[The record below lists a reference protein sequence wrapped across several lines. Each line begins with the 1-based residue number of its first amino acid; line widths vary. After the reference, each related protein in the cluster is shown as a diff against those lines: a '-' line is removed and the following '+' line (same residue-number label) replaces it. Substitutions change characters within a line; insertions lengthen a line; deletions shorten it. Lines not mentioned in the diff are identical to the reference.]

1 MSGALFE
8 TQVDPN
14 PKALSTQFS
23 RFFARFYPSRLFLEF
38 LRDSLPLCRESN
50 DVLFNF
56 STKIGLRWSV
66 EDEMEKCGTDLKDFT
81 FHGRKFG
88 RGEREG
94 EKGKEEQ
101 FWLGENITM
110 TSVHE

>member
-1 MSGALFE
+1 
-8 TQVDPN
+8 
-14 PKALSTQFS
+14 
-23 RFFARFYPSRLFLEF
+23 
-38 LRDSLPLCRESN
+38 
-50 DVLFNF
+50 
-56 STKIGLRWSV
+56 
-66 EDEMEKCGTDLKDFT
+66 MEKCETDLRDFT

-88 RGEREG
+88 RGEGEG

>member
-1 MSGALFE
+1 
-8 TQVDPN
+8 
-14 PKALSTQFS
+14 
-23 RFFARFYPSRLFLEF
+23 
-38 LRDSLPLCRESN
+38 
-50 DVLFNF
+50 
-56 STKIGLRWSV
+56 
-66 EDEMEKCGTDLKDFT
+66 MEKRGTDLRDFT

>member
-88 RGEREG
+88 RGEGEE